1 MSPSRSKITSDLA
14 KMNAPNWVTLSRIP
28 FLFLI
33 AGLLYVPWSG
43 TATLTF
49 ILFLIAGGSDW
60 LDGYLARKLRQV
72 SNFGK
77 LMDAL
82 TDKVL
87 MVGLFI
93 ALLGIDILP
102 RWSVF
107 LVMLI
112 IAREFLVTGLR
123 LVAATQGKVLSAER
137 TGKFKTVMQIV
148 CVGLLL
154 FAYAA
159 EKDFSTFLSPSLIK
173 LAYDA
178 GIATFVLATLLTILS
193 GIQYIIKYWSF
204 FINDAANS

>member
-1 MSPSRSKITSDLA
+1 MSASKNKIATDLA

-33 AGLLYVPWSG
+33 AGLLYVPWPG

-60 LDGYLARKLRQV
+60 LDGYLARKCKQV
-72 SNFGK
+72 TNFGK

-107 LVMLI
+107 LVLLI

-123 LVAATQGKVLSAER
+123 LVAASHGKVLSAEKS
-137 TGKFKTVMQIV
+137 GKFKTVMQITSI
-148 CVGLLL
+148 GLLL

-159 EKDFSTFLSPSLIK
+159 EKDFGEMLTPSLLK

-178 GIATFVLATLLTILS
+178 GIFVFVFAVVLTVTS
-193 GIQYIIKYWSF
+193 GAQYILKYWTV
-204 FINDAANS
+204 FIDDAAHS